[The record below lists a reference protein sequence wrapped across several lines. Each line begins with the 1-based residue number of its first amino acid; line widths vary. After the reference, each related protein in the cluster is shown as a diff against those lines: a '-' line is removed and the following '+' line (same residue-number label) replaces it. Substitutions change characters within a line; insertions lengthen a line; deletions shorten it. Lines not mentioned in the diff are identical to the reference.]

1 MVEGL
6 FDRIDRMAIA
16 EDAESKGLQKGL
28 QKGEDIGLKK
38 GEDIGLKK
46 GENIGLKKGKEAGV
60 KESLLKFVS
69 NYMQSTHESLEKA
82 FEVLKVSPQDQEYV
96 RSSLSQ
102 TQP

>member
-6 FDRIDRMAIA
+6 FDRIDRIAIA
-16 EDAESKGLQKGL
+16 EDAENKGLQKG
-28 QKGEDIGLKK
+28 KDA
-38 GEDIGLKK
+38 
-46 GENIGLKKGKEAGV
+46 EA

-82 FEVLKVSPQDQEYV
+82 FEVLKVSPKEQEYV

-102 TQP
+102 AQP